1 MAAPIPHRP
10 AFISSVVYQNNRAA
24 IAWLQRAF
32 GFDASEV
39 LVDSHDNIV
48 HAEMSHGDGVVM
60 ISNEI
65 AGWDW
70 ARSPAAIGGTN
81 TQRIHVRIEKDID
94 AHCERARQAG
104 ATIFMEPKEQFYG
117 ERTYVAIDPE
127 GHRWTFSQ
135 PVRQVSFQEMEQAT
149 GFRFKKLA

>member
-1 MAAPIPHRP
+1 MTAPIPARP
-10 AFISSVVYQNNRAA
+10 AFIPSVVYKDNRAA
-24 IAWLQRAF
+24 MAWLERAF
-32 GFDASEV
+32 GFDAAEV
-39 LVDSHDNIV
+39 LVDSRDNIV

-60 ISNEI
+60 ISGQF
-65 AGWDW
+65 ADW
-70 ARSPAAIGGTN
+70 TRSPATIGGTN

-149 GFRFKKLA
+149 GFRFKTLA

>member
-1 MAAPIPHRP
+1 MSTTIPRRP
-10 AFISSVVYQNNRAA
+10 AFISSVVYKDNRAA

-39 LVDSHDNIV
+39 LVDSRDNIV

-60 ISNEI
+60 ISSEF
-65 AGWDW
+65 ADW
-70 ARSPAAIGGTN
+70 TRSPSSIGGTN

-104 ATIFMEPKEQFYG
+104 AIIIAEPKEQFYG
-117 ERTYVAIDPE
+117 ERTYAAIDLE
-127 GHRWTFSQ
+127 GHRWNFSQ
-135 PVRQVSFQEMEQAT
+135 PVRQVSSEAMEQAT
-149 GFRFKKLA
+149 GFKYKKLA

>member
-1 MAAPIPHRP
+1 MSAPIPRRP
-10 AFISSVVYQNNRAA
+10 AFISSVVYTDNRAA
-24 IAWLQRAF
+24 LAWLQRAF

-39 LVDSHDNIV
+39 LVDSRDNIV

-60 ISNEI
+60 IGGEF
-65 AGWDW
+65 ADW
-70 ARSPAAIGGTN
+70 TRSPASIGGTN

-104 ATIFMEPKEQFYG
+104 ATIVMEPQDQFYG
-117 ERTYVAIDPE
+117 ERSYVAIDLD

-135 PVRQVSFQEMEQAT
+135 PVRHVTSQEMEQAT
-149 GFRFKKLA
+149 GFKYKKLA